1 MLHIGQRTYAC
12 IVDQYVNSAELLHNR
27 VKNLLAIAK
36 DRDICLNRESITTQ
50 AAKLCRGSFGLIAMD
65 IHNRNIGTALGK
77 AQGDSLPNPICAAGD
92 NNLCVF
98 KVSKYMRF
106 SFLHQNYRLLF
117 QEVLMAQH
125 FLFHFSDQGWGL
137 MPEARRWILGTA
149 AT

>member
-1 MLHIGQRTYAC
+1 MLHVGQRAYAR
-12 IVDQYVNSAELLHNR
+12 IVDQHVNSAELLHNS
-27 VKNLLAIAK
+27 VKNLFAIVK
-36 DRDICLNRESITTQ
+36 DRDICLNRESITAQ
-50 AAKLCRGSFGLIAMD
+50 AAKLRRGSFGLIAMD
-65 IHNRNIGTALGK
+65 IHNRDIGTALGK
-77 AQGDSLPNPICAAGD
+77 AQGKGLPDAVCAAGD

-98 KVSKYMRF
+98 KVSKHMRF